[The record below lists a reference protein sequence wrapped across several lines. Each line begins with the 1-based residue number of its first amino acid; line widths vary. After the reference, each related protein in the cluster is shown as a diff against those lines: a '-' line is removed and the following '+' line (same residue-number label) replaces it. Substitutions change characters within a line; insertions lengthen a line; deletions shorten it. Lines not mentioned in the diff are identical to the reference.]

1 MLNFNNNKMI
11 PIPRIH
17 AKKAFSKNDDPNLI
31 CESNIQALGG
41 DDIQHHKQLRK
52 NNLISKNVQ
61 SARTR
66 FSQK

>member
-41 DDIQHHKQLRK
+41 DDIQHHK
-52 NNLISKNVQ
+52 
-61 SARTR
+61 
-66 FSQK
+66 